1 MVDLGS
7 RAMALRV
14 NLGRRYGVKR
24 RANPKGG
31 ELVGGADTALIRGSK
46 VMEPGGGRIAAQSEP
61 SPRQPLRE
69 WRDDLR
75 TSCAS

>member
-31 ELVGGADTALIRGSK
+31 ELVGGADTAL